1 MGAPPPELARV
12 RLVVLDVDGVMTDG
26 TLRYGP
32 DGEHDK
38 TFHVRDGL
46 GIRRLLERGV
56 EVAVITGRGNAA
68 LARRMDELGV
78 RHVISGR
85 DDKLAAAEALLA
97 ELGLEAADCACVGD
111 DVLDL
116 PLMERAAVAVAVAD
130 AHPAV
135 LARADWVTRAGGGR
149 GAVREVA
156 DAICAGPASGFRV
169 VIPAR
174 YGSTR
179 LPAKPLV
186 AIAGRPMIAHVLDRA
201 RESGAGEVLV
211 ATDDERIRD
220 AVEAAGGT
228 AVMTS
233 PDHSS
238 GTDRLA
244 EVAEI
249 RQWAEDA
256 VVVNLQGDEP
266 AMPGAMVAAVAG
278 ALRGNPDAGIAT
290 LATPIRELGDLLDPN
305 VVKVVLTDR
314 DRALYFSRA
323 PIPWVRG
330 GFGDELPDGV
340 PFLRHLGL
348 YAYRVGVLRR
358 LADEPSR
365 PVEQAESLE
374 QLRALAL
381 GLAIHVTVVHEAP
394 GHGVDTEADLARVER
409 ELAGR
414 E

>member
-1 MGAPPPELARV
+1 MRVPPPELSRV
-12 RLVVLDVDGVMTDG
+12 ELVVLDVDGVMTDG
-26 TLRYGP
+26 TLRYGLE
-32 DGEHDK
+32 GELEK

-46 GIRRLLERGV
+46 GIRRLLERGI
-56 EVAVITGRGNAA
+56 EVVVVTGRGNAA
-68 LARRMDELGV
+68 LARRMSELGV
-78 RHVISGR
+78 KHLVTGR
-85 DDKLAAAEALLA
+85 DDKLAAAA
-97 ELGLEAADCACVGD
+97 ELIAGLGVDFDRIACVGD

-116 PLMERAAVAVAVAD
+116 PLMERAAVAIAPAD

-135 LARADWVTRAGGGR
+135 LARADWITRAGGGR
-149 GAVREVA
+149 GVVREVA
-156 DAICAGPASGFRV
+156 DAICAGPATGFRV

-179 LPAKPLV
+179 LPAKPLLPL
-186 AIAGRPMIAHVLDRA
+186 AGRPMIAHVVDRA

-211 ATDDERIRD
+211 ATDDDRIH
-220 AVEAAGGT
+220 EAAAAAG
-228 AVMTS
+228 AVVVMTS
-233 PDHSS
+233 PDHAS

-244 EVAEI
+244 EVADI
-249 RQWAEDA
+249 REWPDDA

-266 AMPGAMVAAVAG
+266 AMPGALVAAVAG
-278 ALRGNPDAGIAT
+278 ALRANPDAGIAT
-290 LATPIRELGDLLDPN
+290 LATPIRDLGDLLDPN
-305 VVKVVLTDR
+305 VVKVVLSDA

-348 YAYRVGVLRR
+348 YAYRAGVLRL
-358 LADEPSR
+358 LAAEPSR

-409 ELAGR
+409 ELAGQ